1 MFIYRLSYIYI
12 HTHTNTRKSKI
23 YTKVKKDWLE
33 GKKGGVG
40 VVSVCNVNA
49 TIALVD
55 RVGVCWGGVMIVLCS
70 VCLFEEEEEEV
81 N

>member
-1 MFIYRLSYIYI
+1 M
-12 HTHTNTRKSKI
+12 
-23 YTKVKKDWLE
+23 
-33 GKKGGVG
+33 G

-55 RVGVCWGGVMIVLCS
+55 RMGVCWGGVMIVLCS